1 MTEDSHTGLSP
12 SLARLS
18 SRFCFFVACHSVV
31 LQPRCRRNGIGLGWS
46 AFARHYLRNHF
57 YFLLLWVLRCFSSP
71 RSPHL
76 TMVTGL
82 QPAGLPHSEIFG
94 SIVICTSP
102 KLIAA
107 YHVLLRLR
115 EPRHP
120 PYALTYFLSTLRV
133 NTRIGL
139 MYTCS

>member
-1 MTEDSHTGLSP
+1 MDSCTGLSP
-12 SLARLS
+12 SMARLS
-18 SRFCFFVACHSVV
+18 SLFHFAPSCHIVV
-31 LQPRCRRNGIGLGWS
+31 LQPRKCRNIYGLGSS

-71 RSPHL
+71 RSPPPKR
-76 TMVTGL
+76 VTGL

-120 PYALTYFLSTLRV
+120 PCALTYFLFTLRMFSV
-133 NTRIGL
+133 SPN
-139 MYTCS
+139 